1 MKPMP
6 FPAPPPE
13 SLALTILRRAR
24 GLTGIELADLA
35 GMTKGKLSRYEMGT
49 DGLHRGKLDELA
61 SMMGYEPADVDSVL
75 FGIRAATARREE
87 VPLSPVGPTPAERRR
102 IREVVGQLAQA
113 EREGLEE
120 LFVRHLRETRA
131 RLDRNEAKDLVRW
144 LLEEPDVMARRELL
158 KASQQFHKWA
168 VAEWLCDE
176 SEKAAAS
183 SAANALELAR
193 LALRAAEL
201 APGDP
206 VWSQRLQGYVWIF
219 IANARRVC
227 GDMPGAVQGFENA
240 RHLWEAGVPADPG
253 LLAAWRLPDGEASLR
268 RQGDPARA
276 LELHDEA
283 MVLAPPEAKGRI
295 LLNKA
300 LTLEQN
306 GKPDLALATLLE
318 ARAFLDVRDSAR
330 LACVLRFNLT
340 VILCDLGRFEEAEE
354 AVAEVVE
361 LVTEIGNELDL
372 VRLLWLRGRID
383 AGLGRERKAEAAFEQ
398 VREAFRER
406 GIAYDF
412 AKITLEL
419 AVLLSNQ
426 GRVKEVKA
434 LAQQTAWIFNSQGVH
449 SEAEKALRLFI
460 EAADAERLTV
470 EFARRILGYLNRAEK
485 GTPFCFEA

>member
-1 MKPMP
+1 
-6 FPAPPPE
+6 
-13 SLALTILRRAR
+13 
-24 GLTGIELADLA
+24 LTGTELAELA

-49 DGLHRGKLDELA
+49 DRLHRGKLDELA
-61 SMMGYEPADVDSVL
+61 SMMEYEPADVDAVIFS
-75 FGIRAATARREE
+75 IRAATARREE
-87 VPLSPVGPTPAERRR
+87 VPLSPVGPTSAERRR

-131 RLDRNEAKDLVRW
+131 KLDRNEANDLVRL
-144 LLEEPDVMARRELL
+144 LLEELDVMARRDLL
-158 KASQQFHKWA
+158 NASQQFHKWA
-168 VAEWLCDE
+168 VAERLCDE

-183 SAANALELAR
+183 SAANALEMAR

-201 APGDP
+201 AAGDP
-206 VWSQRLQGYVWIF
+206 VWCQRLQGYVWIF

-227 GDMPGAVQGFENA
+227 GDMPEAVQGFAKA
-240 RHLWEAGVPADPG
+240 RHLWEAGAPADPG

-276 LELHDEA
+276 LALHDEA
-283 MVLAPPEAKGRI
+283 MLLAPPEAKGRI

-306 GKPDLALATLLE
+306 GKPDLALSTLLE
-318 ARAFLDVRDSAR
+318 ARPYLDVSDNPR
-330 LACVLRFNLT
+330 LACVLRFNIT

-383 AGLGRERKAEAAFEQ
+383 AGLGRERNAEAAFEQ
-398 VREAFRER
+398 VRQAFRER

-426 GRVKEVKA
+426 GRVKEVKT
-434 LAQQTAWIFNSQGVH
+434 LAQQTIWIFNSQGVH
-449 SEAEKALRLFI
+449 VEAEKALRLFI

-470 EFARRILGYLNRAEK
+470 EFARRILEYLNRAEK
-485 GTPFCFEA
+485 GARLCFEA